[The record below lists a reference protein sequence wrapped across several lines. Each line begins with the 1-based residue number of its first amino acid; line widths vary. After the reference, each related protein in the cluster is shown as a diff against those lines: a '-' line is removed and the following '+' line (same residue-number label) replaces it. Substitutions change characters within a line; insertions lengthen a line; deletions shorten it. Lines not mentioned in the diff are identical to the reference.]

1 MTEKKEKFISLKND
15 FAFKELM
22 HNETIRKYFISAVL
36 GIPLE
41 EIRSVQLEN
50 TFLSKLSRKDKLG
63 ILDVRVLFNNESK
76 IDIELQIR
84 CINCWDKRSLFY
96 LTKMYTEGFSSGEQ
110 YSKLKKCIVIGIL
123 DFAADPH
130 PGYHKVHQLRDQEGR
145 LYSDLLELHIIE
157 LNKKL
162 MGDRLDD
169 WIRLI
174 NVKNMEE
181 LEMIKS
187 KNPGI
192 IMAIERLKHMNMS
205 KWMKAWYD
213 MRLKEWRDQKAYEE
227 TAMEIGKEKGLAEG
241 DLMRSKQCI
250 LDLLEELG
258 QIPLDIRSRITAEE
272 DIETLRKWHMAAYRS
287 KDFDAFRSNMTEL
300 P

>member
-1 MTEKKEKFISLKND
+1 MTEKKETFISLKND

-22 HNETIRKYFISAVL
+22 RNETVRTHFISAVL
-36 GIPLE
+36 DIPPE

-50 TFLSKLSRKDKLG
+50 PFLSKRSRKEKLG
-63 ILDVRVLFNNESK
+63 ILDVRVLLNNESK

-96 LTKMYTEGFSSGEQ
+96 LTKMYTEDFSMGKQ
-110 YSKLKKCIVIGIL
+110 YNKLKKCIVIGVL

-130 PGYHKVHQLRDQEGR
+130 PGYHKIYQLRDQEGR
-145 LYSDLLELHIIE
+145 LYSDLLEVHIIE
-157 LNKKL
+157 LNKEL
-162 MGDRLDD
+162 TGDRLDD

-187 KNPGI
+187 RNPGI

-205 KWMKAWYD
+205 KWLKAWYD
-213 MRLKEWRDQKAYEE
+213 MRLKAWRDQKAYEE
-227 TAMEIGKEKGLAEG
+227 TAWENGKIEQS
-241 DLMRSKQCI
+241 RQNI
-250 LDLLEELG
+250 LDILEELG
-258 QIPLDIRSRITAEE
+258 EVPDDIQDHINTEKN
-272 DIETLRKWHMAAYRS
+272 IETLRKWHKAAYRS
-287 KDFDAFRSNMTEL
+287 KDFDSFRANLS
-300 P
+300 